1 MLEKLSDDPLA
12 PSAPNLLSCPN
23 CQSPCPLG
31 FTRQT
36 RCVACGTLVDLS
48 ESLAAERDARREQ
61 AAIRRSTNAL
71 WQRALRI
78 RVRWWRSPLL
88 LVPLSFVAPFLAA
101 LVGYEFGYRDGR
113 YGQAGLVWLLCIGA
127 IHFATSAL
135 LESRKQEQ
143 FRGLLLAQPPKQEG
157 GPPLCR
163 LCGAP
168 LSPPP
173 GAADVSCDHCGA
185 DMILGRHGER
195 PPPPRPDLRDAE
207 AAFYEVYGDEVSQRA
222 SRLYPFTILVGF
234 VVLAVL
240 AYYAV
245 EAPRTK
251 LP

>member
-1 MLEKLSDDPLA
+1 MLEKLFDDPPDPPG
-12 PSAPNLLSCPN
+12 PSVLSCPS
-23 CQSPCPLG
+23 CQAPCPLG

-36 RCVACGTLVDLS
+36 RCAACGTTVELS
-48 ESLAAERDARREQ
+48 EALAAERDARREQ
-61 AAIRRSTNAL
+61 AATRRSTNVL

-101 LVGYEFGYRDGR
+101 LIGYEYGYRDGR
-113 YGQAGLVWLLCIGA
+113 YGQAGLVWLLGIGA
-127 IHFATSAL
+127 IHFVTSTL

-143 FRGLLLAQPPKQEG
+143 FRGLLLARLPQQEG

-163 LCGAP
+163 VCSAP

-173 GAADVSCDHCGA
+173 GAVDVSCDHCGA
-185 DMILGRHGER
+185 DILLGRPGER
-195 PPPPRPDLRDAE
+195 PPPPRPDLPDAE
-207 AAFYEVYGDEVSQRA
+207 AAFREVYGDEVSQRA
-222 SRLYPFTILVGF
+222 SRLYPFTILLGF

-240 AYYAV
+240 TYYAV
-245 EAPRTK
+245 EAPRSK